1 MGKGKR
7 AINTNVYEKD
17 TNKRIKII
25 AIIVAIILV
34 LLVLFYILT
43 NYIVFDKNKEINLVI
58 NNNNITSNMESEVV
72 IDEKGIIYLSESD
85 TKRFFDKYIYEVN
98 NKIVTTYDEKI
109 AEIGFETNVMEV
121 NDSRSRD

>member
-1 MGKGKR
+1 MKSLQEWLGQF
-7 AINTNVYEKD
+7 
-17 TNKRIKII
+17 
-25 AIIVAIILV
+25 L
-34 LLVLFYILT
+34 
-43 NYIVFDKNKEINLVI
+43 KENDIYFRSAQGQ
-58 NNNNITSNMESEVV
+58 TFP
-72 IDEKGIIYLSESD
+72 DFYLSESD